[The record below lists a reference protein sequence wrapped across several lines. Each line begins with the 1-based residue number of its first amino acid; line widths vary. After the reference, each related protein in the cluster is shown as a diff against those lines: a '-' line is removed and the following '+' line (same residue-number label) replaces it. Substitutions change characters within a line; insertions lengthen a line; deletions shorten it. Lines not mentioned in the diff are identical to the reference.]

1 MCLEGKFKI
10 KVFDEP
16 SIYTGILIERCMEA
30 KWIKLHQGHYV
41 RALLAKHGMTDC
53 HPRATPME
61 VGLDAKRPEIGTSA
75 ADLKWL
81 KIFQGI
87 VGELMWLRCRADISR
102 AVNFLCRFLTC
113 AGETQVNWAKNVL
126 RYLKGTPDMGLVSQ
140 SGGDLQLVG
149 AVDADLAGDVNTSKS
164 TSGFYVS
171 VYSKLQSLAGV

>member
-1 MCLEGKFKI
+1 
-10 KVFDEP
+10 
-16 SIYTGILIERCMEA
+16 MEV

-41 RALLAKHGMTDC
+41 QSLLKKHSMTDC
-53 HPRATPME
+53 HPRATPIDSE
-61 VGLDAKRPEIGTSA
+61 VKLDAKRPVIGTSA
-75 ADLKWL
+75 ADPKWL

-87 VGELMWLRCRADISR
+87 VGELTWLRCRADISR

-126 RYLKGTPDMGLVSQ
+126 RYLKGTPSMGLVFQ

-164 TSGFYVS
+164 TSGFYVRAGKVGTVS
-171 VYSKLQSLAGV
+171 VYSKLQSRCP

>member
-1 MCLEGKFKI
+1 MLCATTPSGKRKLVMCLNGKFKI

-41 RALLAKHGMTDC
+41 RALLAKHGITDC

-81 KIFQGI
+81 KIF
-87 VGELMWLRCRADISR
+87 
-102 AVNFLCRFLTC
+102 
-113 AGETQVNWAKNVL
+113 
-126 RYLKGTPDMGLVSQ
+126 
-140 SGGDLQLVG
+140 
-149 AVDADLAGDVNTSKS
+149 
-164 TSGFYVS
+164 
-171 VYSKLQSLAGV
+171 